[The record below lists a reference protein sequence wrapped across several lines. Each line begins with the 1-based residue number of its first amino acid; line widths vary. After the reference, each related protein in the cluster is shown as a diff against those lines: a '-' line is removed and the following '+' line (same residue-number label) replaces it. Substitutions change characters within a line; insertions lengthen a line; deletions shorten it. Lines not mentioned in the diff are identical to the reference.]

1 MNPVGVCESRLRVRY
16 AETDRM
22 GVAYHTHY
30 LVWCEVGRTDF
41 IRRLGTSYA
50 DLEDEGLLL
59 AVAEANVRYGASAR
73 YDEEII
79 VRTWVQRVQTRAIT
93 FGYEIVSATAPAR
106 RLATASTRLVALDR
120 AGAPRTLPRPLL
132 ERLREEVSAADP
144 A

>member
-1 MNPVGVCESRLRVRY
+1 MSDGFTSESRLRVRY

-50 DLEDEGLLL
+50 RLEEEGLLL
-59 AVAEANVRYGASAR
+59 AVAEAGVRYLASAR
-73 YDEEII
+73 YDEELI
-79 VRTWVQRVQTRAIT
+79 VRTRLNRVQSRAIT
-93 FGYEIVSATAPAR
+93 FAYEILSATR
-106 RLATASTRLVALDR
+106 GGLRLATANTTLVALDR
-120 AGAPRTLPRPLL
+120 EGSLRTLPRDLIA
-132 ERLREEVSAADP
+132 RFREILAASP